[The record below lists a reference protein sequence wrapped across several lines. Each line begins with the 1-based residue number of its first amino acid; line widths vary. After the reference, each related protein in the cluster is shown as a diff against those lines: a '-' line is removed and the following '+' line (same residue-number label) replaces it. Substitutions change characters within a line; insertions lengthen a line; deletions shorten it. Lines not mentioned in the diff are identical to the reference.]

1 MKAPV
6 KPPRPVPPPGREQAR
21 TRLARRAVVDAART
35 LFVAGGYTTTSIEAI
50 SQLADVPQATVYRL
64 FGSKRG
70 ILKALLDQSIAGDD
84 QARAVNERPDIAAL
98 FAEPDAAK
106 LLAGFAGVTTA
117 INQRSHDVY
126 RLLLSA
132 ADSDPAA
139 AELLDE
145 LNQQRLQGQ
154 SEIARALQ
162 DHGSLRAG
170 LTPRHAADLVHT
182 LMSPEVFRL
191 LVIDRRWSPDRY
203 RQWLAATLVQQL
215 T

>member
-1 MKAPV
+1 MKDHV
-6 KPPRPVPPPGREQAR
+6 KPRRPPVQGREQAR

-35 LFVAGGYTTTSIEAI
+35 LFVARGYATTSIEAI
-50 SQLADVPQATVYRL
+50 SELADVPQATVYRL
-64 FGSKRG
+64 FGSKG
-70 ILKALLDQSIAGDD
+70 SILKALLDLSIAGDD
-84 QARAVNERPDIAAL
+84 QALPVQERPDIASL

-117 INQRSHDVY
+117 INQRSHEVY

-145 LNQQRLQGQ
+145 LKQQRLRGQG
-154 SEIARALQ
+154 EIARTL
-162 DHGSLRAG
+162 HRRGSLRPG
-170 LTPRHAADLVHT
+170 LSARDAVDLVHA
-182 LMSPEVFRL
+182 LMSPEVYQL

-203 RQWLAATLVQQL
+203 LQWLAATLVQQL
-215 T
+215 I